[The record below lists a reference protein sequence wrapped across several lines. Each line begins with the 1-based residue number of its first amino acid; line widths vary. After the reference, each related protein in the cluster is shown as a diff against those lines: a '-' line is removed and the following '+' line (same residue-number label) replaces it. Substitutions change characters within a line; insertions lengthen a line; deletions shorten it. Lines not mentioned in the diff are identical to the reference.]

1 MPIRVMGNHLVFLAG
16 CLIFLLCAAAKAKV
30 HAQTSAKKVR
40 MGMQSTNI
48 GFLPFHVAY
57 HKGFYRD
64 QGIDLE
70 IIFMATQAVNAAFAR
85 GDIDHVHSHVRVMNE
100 AIV

>member
-1 MPIRVMGNHLVFLAG
+1 MLIRVLGKQPAFLAG

-40 MGMQSTNI
+40 MGMQSTKI

-64 QGIDLE
+64 QGKWP
-70 IIFMATQAVNAAFAR
+70 VAA
-85 GDIDHVHSHVRVMNE
+85 
-100 AIV
+100 